1 MLQNKVVMRFGVML
15 VITSMIVSWIA
26 VPKAKAVAVVDDV
39 AVGAAATAAYLTST
53 GIPLTVTSGGAAAAS
68 AGIAAAAGEYAAATG
83 VAASGAAFLGSL
95 ATGIAIAGGCIIVG
109 ATAAVA
115 LSAFADWLHTTY
127 LNDSASVQI
136 YNTTHVSGSNF
147 GFSSFIK
154 AGADGFEPTGTCI
167 GWGQTVDL
175 PNGSWISLGAKSGS
189 TQLSWYDATTG
200 KGGSSTISRTNDDP
214 DYSFGVWLMIS
225 SGLVYRGIYNTVN
238 RYVANFIDMPTS
250 LFGDIVVD
258 NVGLTEIEYV
268 PIPEIAPAKQ
278 LELDLELPPEIDLYT
293 MPEIVFERVANGEL
307 ADPASVPNAVTD
319 AEPAVDP
326 SPSPDPDLP
335 YVPPAFDEDN
345 PPEDIDDLGLPDLGY
360 ALTTR
365 FPFSIPWDIYRG
377 LKLLKAPARMPK
389 FSVDFFGPI
398 SGVVGGWKGST
409 ELVIDFGYYPEMEM
423 IGQICRWTSTL
434 GYCLFLASATKRFI
448 WTA

>member
-1 MLQNKVVMRFGVML
+1 MLRIFSIWILPLLHNWFNLLSLSISGIHPRRSAIIAGML
-15 VITSMIVSWIA
+15 ILMYSFSENYAIWKYNINTTPDSE
-26 VPKAKAVAVVDDV
+26 
-39 AVGAAATAAYLTST
+39 GYQTAEYDGL
-53 GIPLTVTSGGAAAAS
+53 VTSVAKYLGELSNAAAS
-68 AGIAAAAGEYAAATG
+68 
-83 VAASGAAFLGSL
+83 
-95 ATGIAIAGGCIIVG
+95 
-109 ATAAVA
+109 
-115 LSAFADWLHTTY
+115 
-127 LNDSASVQI
+127 
-136 YNTTHVSGSNF
+136 
-147 GFSSFIK
+147 
-154 AGADGFEPTGTCI
+154 
-167 GWGQTVDL
+167 
-175 PNGSWISLGAKSGS
+175 
-189 TQLSWYDATTG
+189 
-200 KGGSSTISRTNDDP
+200 
-214 DYSFGVWLMIS
+214 
-225 SGLVYRGIYNTVN
+225 
-238 RYVANFIDMPTS
+238 
-250 LFGDIVVD
+250 
-258 NVGLTEIEYV
+258 LTEIQYE

-307 ADPASVPNAVTD
+307 ADPASAPNAVTD

-377 LKLLKAPARMPK
+377 LKLLKAPARTPK

-423 IGQICRWTSTL
+423 IGKICRWTSML